1 MVFDER
7 PLASGLSRTVNRRT
21 VLAAVPGLAMLAL
34 GVSCGGDDDDDDDA
48 GSSSTDSDPT
58 STPAA
63 AEPTVKTASGSDPT
77 STEAAEPGDA
87 IEPAGAT
94 EESDAAATT
103 DESGSDST
111 DGEWSFTDDRGITV
125 TLEEQPDAVVA
136 QTTAAAALWD
146 YGVRPVGIFGPSR
159 TADGSPDF
167 QAGNIDLDQV
177 EVLGD
182 FGEMDLE
189 MLVAL
194 QPDVYVDLALYGG
207 QLWYLGE
214 TEEQVKEIVPTL
226 GISMERVSILE
237 SIKRFEELS
246 GALGAD
252 LNAPEVV
259 EAKAAF
265 AEAETELKAAIDENP
280 GLKVLVV
287 SPTVDELYVASYKWM
302 IDLLYFHDLGLD
314 IVDHGIDDF
323 FELLSWEQAN
333 KYPADLILVD
343 ARGGSAVLDDLK
355 DVEIWSNLPAVQAGQ
370 VGNWYAAAPYSHA
383 RLTPIMLELAGLI
396 RNSRADLV

>member
-1 MVFDER
+1 MAFRER
-7 PLASGLSRTVNRRT
+7 DLPAGLTRTVDRRT

-34 GVSCGGDDDDDDDA
+34 GVSCGGDDDDDDS
-48 GSSSTDSDPT
+48 GSSTTNDDST

-63 AEPTVKTASGSDPT
+63 AEPTATTAGDSDPT
-77 STEAAEPGDA
+77 ANDVTETSDA
-87 IEPAGAT
+87 TEPASAT
-94 EESDAAATT
+94 EEGDATPTT
-103 DESGSDST
+103 GESGSGST
-111 DGEWSFTDDRGITV
+111 EGEWSFTDDRGITV
-125 TLEEQPDAVVA
+125 TLEEQPEAVVA

-159 TADGSPDF
+159 VADGSPDF
-167 QAGNIDLDQV
+167 QAGNIDLDAV

-182 FGEMDLE
+182 YGEMDLE

-214 TEEQVKEIVPTL
+214 TEEQVTEIVPTL
-226 GISMERVSILE
+226 GISMEQVSILD

-265 AEAETELKAAIDENP
+265 AEAETELKAAIAEKP
-280 GLKVLVV
+280 GLKVLVT
-287 SPTVDELYVASYKWM
+287 SPGVDQLYVASYKWM
-302 IDLLYFHDLGLD
+302 IDLRYFHDLGLD

-343 ARGGSAVLDDLK
+343 ARGGAEAMEGVVDI
-355 DVEIWSNLPAVQAGQ
+355 ETWANLPAVQAGQ
-370 VGNWYAAAPYSHA
+370 VGAWYAAAPYSHA
-383 RLTPIMLELAGLI
+383 RLTPIMLELAELI
-396 RNSRADLV
+396 RNSRADVV